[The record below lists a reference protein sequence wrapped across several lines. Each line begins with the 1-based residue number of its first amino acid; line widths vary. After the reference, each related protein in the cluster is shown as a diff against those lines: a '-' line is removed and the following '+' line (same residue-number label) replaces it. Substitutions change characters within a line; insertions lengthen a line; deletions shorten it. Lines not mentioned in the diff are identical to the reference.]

1 METRFADNPAA
12 RVADTPI
19 SIRVQ
24 GNTPMRVKR
33 PTLELEPL
41 AHGLPTSPRFWIYA
55 ATAYL
60 LPVVVQIAFPED
72 PALTDELVWLVTLA
86 PAFLLSLQYG
96 LKGAFAALILG
107 TTLFLVVQVV
117 VAMNFTP
124 DDWRITMPIYIA
136 YGVITI
142 SVGWL
147 AEKLHSYYQVAL
159 KNERMAAI
167 GQLAV
172 TVNHRVNNSLAA
184 IVADSDLLLSESDS
198 FEQAHKESLERIND
212 SAMRIARDVRKIAK
226 LRDAPV
232 VTYGEDVSMVD
243 LDNATEHKVEM
254 IALGDESD

>member
-1 METRFADNPAA
+1 
-12 RVADTPI
+12 
-19 SIRVQ
+19 
-24 GNTPMRVKR
+24 MRIKR
-33 PTLELEPL
+33 PILELEPL

-96 LKGAFAALILG
+96 LRGAFAALIMG
-107 TTLFLVVQVV
+107 TALFVVVQLVV
-117 VAMNFTP
+117 AINFTP
-124 DDWRITMPIYIA
+124 DDWRITTPIYIA

-184 IVADSDLLLSESDS
+184 IVADSDLLLSDSESFKDA
-198 FEQAHKESLERIND
+198 QKESLERINQ
-212 SAMRIARDVRKIAK
+212 SALRIARDVRKISK

-232 VTYGEDVSMVD
+232 VSYGGDVPMVD
-243 LDNATEHKVEM
+243 LDKASEHKVEM

>member
-1 METRFADNPAA
+1 M
-12 RVADTPI
+12 
-19 SIRVQ
+19 SI
-24 GNTPMRVKR
+24 KR
-33 PTLELEPL
+33 PMLELEPL
-41 AHGLPTSPRFWIYA
+41 AHGLPTSPRFWIYS

-72 PALTDELVWLVTLA
+72 PALTDELVWLVILA

-96 LKGAFAALILG
+96 LRGAFAALIMG
-107 TTLFLVVQVV
+107 TTLFLVVQLV
-117 VAMNFTP
+117 VALNFTP

-147 AEKLHSYYQVAL
+147 AEKLHCYYQAAL

-172 TVNHRVNNSLAA
+172 TVNHRVNNSLTA
-184 IVADSDLLLSESDS
+184 IVADSDLLLAESESLGD
-198 FEQAHKESLERIND
+198 AHRESLERINQ
-212 SAMRIARDVRKIAK
+212 SALRIARDVQKIGK
-226 LRDAPV
+226 LRDAPTV
-232 VTYGEDVSMVD
+232 SYGGDVPMVD
-243 LDNATEHKVEM
+243 LDRATEQKVEM

>member
-1 METRFADNPAA
+1 M
-12 RVADTPI
+12 
-19 SIRVQ
+19 Q
-24 GNTPMRVKR
+24 VKR

-60 LPVVVQIAFPED
+60 LPVIVQIAFPED

-96 LKGAFAALILG
+96 LKGAFVALIMG

-147 AEKLHSYYQVAL
+147 AEKLHCYYQVAL

-167 GQLAV
+167 GQLPVAGYQGL
-172 TVNHRVNNSLAA
+172 HLLQNNLQQLAA
-184 IVADSDLLLSESDS
+184 VVQGEV
-198 FEQAHKESLERIND
+198 
-212 SAMRIARDVRKIAK
+212 VRFF
-226 LRDAPV
+226 LQSGDAC
-232 VTYGEDVSMVD
+232 
-243 LDNATEHKVEM
+243 
-254 IALGDESD
+254 IRALH